1 VERQAHPRNGCRIV
15 GDRRDG
21 SLELLGV
28 GFVRSG
34 PRIFRQG
41 RLARDAMTVAG
52 NFASS
57 GGRGAAPAFARIQA
71 QLATARP
78 MLVFGVRLW
87 VSACLALFIAF
98 WLELDNAYW
107 AGTSAAIVCQPQV
120 GASLRKGWFRMLG
133 TMLGAIAAVVMA
145 ACFPQDR
152 VAFLTVLALWGAACA
167 VVATLLRN
175 FASYSAALAG
185 YTAAIISCDSLGAV
199 GGLNGQAFTLAY
211 TRASEICIGIVCA
224 GVVLGLTDLGGA
236 RRRLALLFAELSSEI
251 ARGFSHTLAL
261 AGAEFAEIQLL
272 RRQFVGRVIA
282 LDSVLDQSLGESSQ
296 LRYHS
301 PVLQHGVDGLFA
313 AMAAWRNVSPM
324 LSRLPSRAAEETG
337 AVLACL
343 PEALRTP
350 PGPEGAARWADE
362 PVVMRAICD
371 AAYPALRELPATTP
385 SARLLADQVAALC
398 AALSRVFN
406 ALVLLGHASPVRNTQ
421 GARRIR
427 IPDLLPALVNGGRA
441 FVMIGA
447 VALLWIVTEWPS
459 GALAIEF
466 VAIGVI
472 LLPTRGGGDP
482 AGARNFIIGTI
493 LATVFAAV
501 IAFAVLPKLDT
512 FLGFCLAIGLV
523 LVPGGAG
530 MAQPRATITFVP
542 IASFFIPLLG
552 PANQET
558 YDTVAFYNTSL
569 AIVAGLFIAV
579 LSFALLPP
587 LSPAYRTRRLLAF
600 GLRDLRRLILRPR
613 GRKVEDWEGCF
624 YGRLTALPD
633 QAAPL
638 ERAQLVAVLAV
649 GAQIIELRRTIGTA
663 ALGRDLDTAL
673 AALIRQG
680 VAPAVDRLANV
691 DRILAAAEAPT
702 VLRARAG
709 ILAISEALTQHAPFF
724 AMSATA

>member
-1 VERQAHPRNGCRIV
+1 
-15 GDRRDG
+15 
-21 SLELLGV
+21 
-28 GFVRSG
+28 
-34 PRIFRQG
+34 
-41 RLARDAMTVAG
+41 MTVAG
-52 NFASS
+52 DSASA
-57 GGRGAAPAFARIQA
+57 GRRGVSHLFDLARMRARLVAAK
-71 QLATARP
+71 P
-78 MLVFGVRLW
+78 MLFFGLRLW
-87 VSACLALFIAF
+87 VSVCLALFIAF

-107 AGTSAAIVCQPQV
+107 AGTSAGIVCQPQV

-133 TMLGAIAAVVMA
+133 TLLGAVAAVVMA

-167 VVATLLRN
+167 FVATLLRN

-185 YTAAIISCDSLGAV
+185 YTAAIITCDSLGAV

-251 ARGFSHTLAL
+251 VRGFAHTLTL

-272 RRQFVGRVIA
+272 RRAFVGRVIA

-313 AMAAWRNVSPM
+313 AMAAWRNVSLM
-324 LSRLPSRAAEETG
+324 LSRSPPARAAEETG
-337 AVLACL
+337 EALACL
-343 PEALRTP
+343 PEALRAP
-350 PGPEGAARWADE
+350 PGPEGSVRWADK
-362 PVVMRAICD
+362 PVAMRAVCD
-371 AAYPALRELPATTP
+371 AAYPALRALPATTP

-406 ALVLLGHASPVRNTQ
+406 ALALLGHAGPVRNTQ
-421 GARRIR
+421 GTRRIR
-427 IPDLLPALVNGGRA
+427 IPDLLPALVNGARA

-447 VALLWIVTEWPS
+447 VAVFWIVTQWPS

-472 LLPTRGGGDP
+472 LLPTRINP
-482 AGARNFIIGTI
+482 ASGSTAALYFVVGTVLTTV
-493 LATVFAAV
+493 LAAI
-501 IAFAVLPKLDT
+501 IAFAVLPKVET

-523 LVPGGAG
+523 LVPAGAG
-530 MAQPRATITFVP
+530 MAQPRATILFVP
-542 IASFFIPLLG
+542 LASFFIPLLG

-558 YDTVAFYNTSL
+558 YDTVSFYNNMS
-569 AIVAGLFIAV
+569 AINAGLAIAV

-600 GLRDLRRLILRPR
+600 GLRDLRRLILRPKAR
-613 GRKVEDWEGCF
+613 TIDDWEGRF

-633 QAAPL
+633 QATPL
-638 ERAQLVAVLAV
+638 ARAQLVAVLAV

-663 ALGRDLDTAL
+663 QCRDLDTAL
-673 AALIRQG
+673 AALIRLG
-680 VAPAVDRLANV
+680 VAPAVDGLANV
-691 DRILAAAEAPT
+691 DRVLAAAGAPIA
-702 VLRARAG
+702 LRARAG

-724 AMSATA
+724 AMSGTA